1 MAGKPIHVIRAQAG
15 LDIQPLVQGLNQASQ
30 RVKQFA
36 TKSKQAMETSGASTL
51 DTLRMLGYSGGKNAK
66 SIPGGP
72 SERTVQL
79 KKQQEE
85 EEKLWRIQQ
94 ARARDERRNADMAKL
109 NADIADRQRNAARE
123 SMALDRQAAA
133 VKAMLTTEEERHN
146 ARVKQYDNLLKNNRL
161 TVQQHAAAVKMSVNA
176 LRAQSGGF
184 SNVHGVM
191 MQASF
196 AVEDFTQVLLMGG
209 GLNMALMSASNN
221 ITMLLHSSGMITSVW
236 GTLGVSTIPLV
247 LSGVNALVQSM
258 NNSQDSLEDYTSKLT
273 DYFSDLNKEIQREN
287 SLFEFRRQLINIPR
301 EVQEI
306 KTLEEAYKR
315 LNKLKEEEIA
325 IEQRRQTVER
335 RESRTIEKMLT
346 SRQELVELQ
355 EKFFAT
361 ARERVLFQ
369 SSQAGMAGD
378 PHTQKL
384 ITELTKEQA
393 EQAEIV
399 VRRRELL
406 AEQLEQIKNIEEAR
420 LRIGEYLASI
430 SALQGMKEERN
441 KMRALQQSEEL
452 EEFAERREKAEQDR
466 VANLR
471 EQEEIE
477 KRRLKQLEQEEAIQR
492 QIDAQNLRA
501 RQREELFLIKA
512 TDEQRE
518 RFNLLKGM
526 LKFSDIDS
534 LGFSG
539 QMTAQQFMAS
549 QAFLQAQIQATQS
562 QLEKLSEEQQVDQ
575 ITKGSLEQDA
585 FRAQA
590 EAFKQV
596 FELRTPARNPQ
607 IDDTNRKLDTL
618 VDLYR
623 KLRTVVEI
631 VGQ

>member
-36 TKSKQAMETSGASTL
+36 TESKQAMETGGASSL
-51 DTLRMLGYSGGKNAK
+51 DTLKWLGGGASPQTQKATKDQAALNAQMENTFELLVKNEDMRK
-66 SIPGGP
+66 
-72 SERTVQL
+72 R
-79 KKQQEE
+79 
-85 EEKLWRIQQ
+85 RISTLIKTSSVIKTIRGQQ
-94 ARARDERRNADMAKL
+94 AQVNQLD
-109 NADIADRQRNAARE
+109 QQAARIKT
-123 SMALDRQAAA
+123 MVMTAQ
-133 VKAMLTTEEERHN
+133 ERHN
-146 ARVKQYDNLLKNNRL
+146 AEIEMYDRLLKANKI
-161 TVQQHAAAVKMSVNA
+161 TVQQHAAAVKMSANA

-221 ITMLLHSSGMITSVW
+221 ITMLLHSTGMITSVW

-258 NNSQDSLEDYTSKLT
+258 SNSQDSLEDYTSRLT

-287 SLFEFRRQLINIPR
+287 HLFEFRRQLINIPR

-306 KTLEEAYKR
+306 KTLEDAYKR
-315 LNKLKEEEIA
+315 LNELKEEELA

-335 RESRTIEKMLT
+335 REVRTIEKMLT
-346 SRQELVELQ
+346 SRRELVDIQ

-369 SSQAGMAGD
+369 PSGGMAGNV
-378 PHTQKL
+378 HTQKL
-384 ITELTKEQA
+384 IAEITKEQA
-393 EQAEIV
+393 EQAEIIV
-399 VRRRELL
+399 HRRELL
-406 AEQLEQIKNIEEAR
+406 AKQLGEIKNIEEAR

-441 KMRALQQSEEL
+441 KMRALQQSQEL

-477 KRRLKQLEQEEAIQR
+477 KRRLNQLKQEKVIQR
-492 QIDAQNLRA
+492 QIDAQKLRA

-534 LGFSG
+534 LDFSG

-562 QLEKLSEEQQVDQ
+562 QLEKLSEERQVDP